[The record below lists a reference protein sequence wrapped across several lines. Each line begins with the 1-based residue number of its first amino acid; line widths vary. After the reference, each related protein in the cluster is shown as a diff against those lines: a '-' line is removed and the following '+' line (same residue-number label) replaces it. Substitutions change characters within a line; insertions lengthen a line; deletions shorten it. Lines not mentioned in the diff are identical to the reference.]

1 MIDAHNLKKVSWTL
15 LTFLLSMMALGPS
28 NLEYFWHLYLVV
40 ALLAILWTLYL
51 VYFCEIFTVYM
62 ISLVV
67 AFLGAFCL
75 PVCSVAYLTAGSMWG
90 KEGLLPLLLG
100 CAPVGITLLT
110 YYVLARGRSSF
121 HPFEYN
127 GLKVQPRY
135 QDRQRSPASYN
146 PVLVAGATTLAA
158 SITINSLG
166 HLTAAMVAMVGLQAF
181 CIAALFHARHII
193 RGLRALRLQ
202 EQSMPT
208 PYTFMQIDQIREA
221 RRRWYLGR
229 LFALIASWRK
239 SRDN

>member
-1 MIDAHNLKKVSWTL
+1 
-15 LTFLLSMMALGPS
+15 MMALGPS
-28 NLEYFWHLYLVV
+28 NFEYFWRLYLVV

-51 VYFCEIFTVYM
+51 VYFCERFTVYM

-75 PVCSVAYLTAGSMWG
+75 PVCSVAYLAAGSTWG

-110 YYVLARGRSSF
+110 YYALARGRSSF
-121 HPFEYN
+121 HPFEYD

-135 QDRQRSPASYN
+135 ENRQRSVASYN

-166 HLTAAMVAMVGLQAF
+166 HLTAAMVAMFGLQASASPRCF
-181 CIAALFHARHII
+181 TLATSSEGYARSAFKNNQCLRPTRSCKLTKSAK
-193 RGLRALRLQ
+193 RGGVG
-202 EQSMPT
+202 
-208 PYTFMQIDQIREA
+208 I
-221 RRRWYLGR
+221 
-229 LFALIASWRK
+229 
-239 SRDN
+239 

>member
-1 MIDAHNLKKVSWTL
+1 
-15 LTFLLSMMALGPS
+15 
-28 NLEYFWHLYLVV
+28 
-40 ALLAILWTLYL
+40 
-51 VYFCEIFTVYM
+51 
-62 ISLVV
+62 
-67 AFLGAFCL
+67 
-75 PVCSVAYLTAGSMWG
+75 
-90 KEGLLPLLLG
+90 LLG

-110 YYVLARGRSSF
+110 YYALARGRSSF
-121 HPFEYN
+121 HPFEYD

-135 QDRQRSPASYN
+135 ENRQRSVASYN
-146 PVLVAGATTLAA
+146 PVLVAGATILAA

-229 LFALIASWRK
+229 LFALIASWRA
-239 SRDN
+239 SQDD

>member
-15 LTFLLSMMALGPS
+15 LTFLLSMIALGPS
-28 NLEYFWHLYLVV
+28 NLEYFWRLYLVV

-51 VYFCEIFTVYM
+51 VYFCERFTVYM

-75 PVCSVAYLTAGSMWG
+75 PICSVAYLAAGSMWG

-100 CAPVGITLLT
+100 CAPVGITLLA
-110 YYVLARGRSSF
+110 YYALARGRPSF

-166 HLTAAMVAMVGLQAF
+166 HLTAAIVAMVGLQAF

-193 RGLRALRLQ
+193 RGLRALRL
-202 EQSMPT
+202 SMHT

-239 SRDN
+239 SPDN